1 MRWLFALLGLLF
13 FSERS
18 LAQLNTPKYSNE
30 FLAIGAGARALGMA
44 GTQTAVATD
53 ATAGFWNPAGLT
65 DIDHQYEISL
75 MHAEYF
81 AGIANYD
88 YGAFATPIDSLSTLA
103 ISAVRFAVD
112 DIPDT
117 RFLYDANGRINYD
130 NIRFFSAADYA
141 FFFSYARQIPQIKG
155 LSVGANVKVV
165 HRTVGSFAN
174 AWGFGLDAAAVYRV
188 QGWRMGL
195 MLHDITGTF
204 NAWSHN
210 ADMVADVY
218 TQTGNTIPVNSVEVT
233 LPKATLGIARHFRL
247 WESRIGIL
255 PAADLHF
262 TFDGERNVLLGSS
275 FSSIDPSLGVELDYQ
290 NLAFV
295 RFGAGNVQQVKDF
308 DGSTYR
314 TFQPDFGLGFRAGV
328 ISVDYAL
335 TDIGDRSESLY
346 SHVFSLSFSFDRD
359 RKEKNE

>member
-1 MRWLFALLGLLF
+1 MRWLFACLACIFLTGNAI
-13 FSERS
+13 
-18 LAQLNTPKYSNE
+18 AQLNTPKYSNE

-44 GTQTAVATD
+44 GTQTAVASD

-65 DIDHQYEISL
+65 ALSSDYSLSL

-88 YGAFATPIDSLSTLA
+88 YGSFAARIDSLSTLG
-103 ISAVRFAVD
+103 ISVIRFGVD

-117 RFLYDANGRINYD
+117 RFLYDANGRIDYN

-141 FFFSYARQIPQIKG
+141 FLFSYARRLPALEG
-155 LSVGANVKVV
+155 LSLGANFKVV
-165 HRTVGSFAN
+165 HRSVGSFAT
-174 AWGFGLDAAAVYRV
+174 AWGFGLDAAATYET
-188 QGWRMGL
+188 GPWRFGL

-204 NAWSHN
+204 NAWTHN
-210 ADMVADVY
+210 SELVADVY
-218 TQTGNTIPVNSVEVT
+218 TQTGNVIPANSVEVT
-233 LPKATLGIARHFRL
+233 LPKASLGLSRTFRFWDKKL
-247 WESRIGIL
+247 GL
-255 PAADLHF
+255 LAAADLHL

-275 FSSIDPSLGVELDYQ
+275 FTSLDPSAGLEVDYK

-295 RFGAGNVQQVKDF
+295 RFGAGNVQQIKDF

-314 TFQPDFGLGFRAGV
+314 TFQPDFGLGFRAGS

-346 SHVFSLSFSFDRD
+346 SHVFSLSFSFDRKQD
-359 RKEKNE
+359 NE